1 MSKIILIRGNSGSGK
16 TIVANEIHNILGEG
30 SLLISQDYVR
40 RTMLQ
45 VKDKPMNLA
54 IGLIESMIEYGI
66 DNCEY
71 IVVEGILAENKYGDM
86 LRNIVKKA
94 DSVCAYYYDLSFDET
109 VRRHNTKIGTDFNS
123 EQMRGWFNP
132 HDLLGIENEK
142 SISDDVT
149 KNDMI
154 KLILTDINKKQL

>member
-16 TIVANEIHNILGEG
+16 TITANEIHDILGEG
-30 SLLISQDYVR
+30 TLLISQDYIR
-40 RTMLQ
+40 RTMLK

-66 DNCEY
+66 NNCEY
-71 IVVEGILAENKYGDM
+71 TIVEGILAENKYGAM

-94 DSVCAYYYDLSFDET
+94 DSVYAYYYDLSFDET
-109 VRRHNTKIGTDFNS
+109 VRRHNTKMNNDFNS
-123 EQMRGWFNP
+123 EQMKEWFIP

-142 SISDDVT
+142 SIPDTITKDDMV
-149 KNDMI
+149 
-154 KLILTDINKKQL
+154 KLVLKDINKM